1 MRLCL
6 WYSAGARSNPNNSKF
21 VSKLN
26 AYIQSN
32 YEAIEHNFIQKYLV
46 LVKQILIAKRGNIE
60 LNCIYDLL
68 NAELQPLTQQ
78 CHDLLESFSIALK
91 DVSEYTRVLVAKTI
105 GILWAIGS
113 SMDEFN
119 QYVSIYQH
127 YSTLLLLTV
136 LFRSMNRS
144 ICFLFLFE

>member
-1 MRLCL
+1 M
-6 WYSAGARSNPNNSKF
+6 WYSAGVKSSPNNSK
-21 VSKLN
+21 VEPKLN
-26 AYIQSN
+26 GYIQSN
-32 YEAIEHNFIQKYLV
+32 YEANEDNFIQKYLI

-78 CHDLLESFSIALK
+78 CYDLLESFSIALK

-113 SMDEFN
+113 SFDEFN
-119 QYVSIYQH
+119 QYVSQNGTN
-127 YSTLLLLTV
+127 SLLFV
-136 LFRSMNRS
+136 KAKIR
-144 ICFLFLFE
+144 